1 MQYGTARDLPM
12 GSCKQ
17 EGKIYRKDEIKKRQR
32 KEDRRKKK
40 GKNLVAWKLDLL
52 LCLFYT
58 ITILF
63 FFICCLSFLLGFCDL
78 YLSFFLYGAGDMI

>member
-63 FFICCLSFLLGFCDL
+63 FLYVACHFCSAFVIYI
-78 YLSFFLYGAGDMI
+78 YLSFLYGAGDMI